1 MAFVRG
7 RSPQPGYTH
16 LVGPNNTDL
25 GCLEFG
31 LVSLGDA
38 ESWEQGFP
46 GREAV
51 LVVLGGTCD
60 FEVGGRS
67 WPQIGQ
73 RSDVFDGPPSC
84 VYVPPGQAFRVRGR
98 GEAEIAVCLA
108 QTCDGREAA
117 LIEPD
122 AVGIRHVGEGS
133 FRRDIHDIATMD
145 GAVTH
150 RLLVGETYNPPGLWS
165 SYPPHKHD
173 VHEPPAESRL
183 EEVYH
188 FRVKPPQG
196 FGVQRVYGEGFDEAY
211 AVQDRDTVTIPKGY
225 HPVVAA
231 PGYQLYYLWM
241 LAGDERI
248 MHPREDPAHAWIH
261 NQP

>member
-1 MAFVRG
+1 MALVPG
-7 RSPQPGYTH
+7 RPPQPGYTQ
-16 LVGPNNTDL
+16 LVGPENADL
-25 GCLEFG
+25 TYIEFG
-31 LVSLGDA
+31 LVSLGDS
-38 ESWEQGFP
+38 ESWEHSFP
-46 GREAV
+46 RREAI

-60 FEVGGRS
+60 FEAGGRS

-73 RSDVFDGPPSC
+73 RTDVFDGPPSC
-84 VYVPPGQAFRVRGR
+84 VYLPPGHPVRVRSR

-108 QTCDGREAA
+108 RAEDGPEPA

-122 AVGIRHVGEGS
+122 SVGLRHVGEGA
-133 FRRDIHDIATMD
+133 FRRDIHDIAML
-145 GAVTH
+145 GGFAAR
-150 RLLVGETYNPPGLWS
+150 RLLIGETYNPPGLWS

-173 VHEPPAESRL
+173 AHEPPLESKL

-196 FGVQRVYGEGFDEAY
+196 FGIQRVYGEGFDEAY
-211 AVQDRDTVTIPKGY
+211 AIGDRDTVTISRGY

-231 PGYQLYYLWM
+231 PGYQLYYLWI

-248 MHPREDPAHAWIH
+248 MHPREDPAHAWSH